1 MLNSVQAVRT
11 FKVKNYIFTPDSMP
25 MFFTHFGKYLL
36 LLRSVF
42 RRPEKWRIYWKEIM
56 VEMTDIG
63 VGSLSLVSIISTFI
77 GAVMTMQIA
86 FQLVSD
92 LIPNSIIGQINRD
105 SSILELSPTVTAL
118 VLAGKVGSSISSQ
131 IGSMRVTEQIDALE
145 IMGIN
150 APGYLIL
157 PKILAGIT
165 MVPVLVIVS
174 IFLAIS
180 GGLVGGALSGAVTP
194 ADYIMGVTDTFNGY
208 IISVAMVKAFV
219 FGFIITSISAFQG
232 FYVRGGAL
240 EVGQASTRSVVISC
254 IAILA
259 ADYVITALML

>member
-1 MLNSVQAVRT
+1 
-11 FKVKNYIFTPDSMP
+11 
-25 MFFTHFGKYLL
+25 MFFTYFGQYLL
-36 LLRSVF
+36 LLKSVF
-42 RRPEKWRIYWKEIM
+42 RRPEKWKIYWKEIIH
-56 VEMTDIG
+56 EMNEIG
-63 VGSLSLVSIISTFI
+63 VGSLGLIGIISTFV

-92 LIPNSIIGQINRD
+92 LIPTSVIGQINRD
-105 SSILELSPTVTAL
+105 SSILELSPTITAL

-165 MVPVLVIVS
+165 MIPVLVIMS
-174 IFLAIS
+174 IFLALA
-180 GGLVGGALSGAVTP
+180 GGLMGGALSGAVTP
-194 ADYIMGVTDTFNGY
+194 ADYINGITDGFIGY
-208 IISVAMVKAFV
+208 TVAVALVKAFV
-219 FGFIITSISAFQG
+219 FGFIITSVSAFKG

-240 EVGQASTRSVVISC
+240 EVGQASTRGVVISC
-254 IAILA
+254 ISILV
-259 ADYVITALML
+259 ADYIVTALML

>member
-1 MLNSVQAVRT
+1 
-11 FKVKNYIFTPDSMP
+11 
-25 MFFTHFGKYLL
+25 MFFTSFGKYLL
-36 LLRSVF
+36 LIKSVF
-42 RRPEKWRIYWKEIM
+42 KKPEKWRIYWKGIM
-56 VEMTDIG
+56 LEMNSIG
-63 VGSLSLVSIISTFI
+63 VGSLTLVGIISTFI

-92 LIPNSIIGQINRD
+92 LIPNAIIGQINRD
-105 SSILELSPTVTAL
+105 SSILELSPTITAL

-157 PKILAGIT
+157 PKIIAGIS
-165 MVPVLVIVS
+165 MVPLLVIVS
-174 IFLAIS
+174 IFLALA
-180 GGLVGGALSGAVTP
+180 GGLAGGAISGAVTP
-194 ADYIMGVTDTFNGY
+194 ADYIDGITDEFNGY
-208 IISVAMVKAFV
+208 IVSVAMVKAFV
-219 FGFIITSISAFQG
+219 FGFLITSISAYQG

-240 EVGQASTRSVVISC
+240 EVGQAGTKGVVVSC
-254 IAILA
+254 ISILV

>member
-1 MLNSVQAVRT
+1 
-11 FKVKNYIFTPDSMP
+11 
-25 MFFTHFGKYLL
+25 MFFTYFGQYLL
-36 LLRSVF
+36 LLKSVF
-42 RRPEKWRIYWKEIM
+42 RRPEKWRIYWKEIIH
-56 VEMTDIG
+56 EMNEIG
-63 VGSLSLVSIISTFI
+63 VGSLGLIAIISTFV

-92 LIPNSIIGQINRD
+92 LIPTSVIGQINRD
-105 SSILELSPTVTAL
+105 SSILELSPTITAL

-165 MVPVLVIVS
+165 MIPVLVIVS
-174 IFLAIS
+174 IFLALI
-180 GGLVGGALSGAVTP
+180 GGLAGGSLSGAVTP
-194 ADYIMGVTDTFNGY
+194 ADYINGITDGFIGY
-208 IISVAMVKAFV
+208 TVAVALVKAFV
-219 FGFIITSISAFQG
+219 FGFIITSVSAFKG

-240 EVGQASTRSVVISC
+240 EVGQASTRGVVISC
-254 IAILA
+254 ITILV
-259 ADYVITALML
+259 ADYIVTALML

>member
-1 MLNSVQAVRT
+1 
-11 FKVKNYIFTPDSMP
+11 
-25 MFFTHFGKYLL
+25 MFFTSFGKYLL
-36 LLRSVF
+36 LLKAVF
-42 RRPEKWRIYWKEIM
+42 KKPEKASIYWKEIM
-56 VEMTDIG
+56 HEMNSIG
-63 VGSLSLVSIISTFI
+63 VGSLGLVGIISTFI

-105 SSILELSPTVTAL
+105 SSILELSPTISAL

-165 MVPVLVIVS
+165 MVPMLVILS
-174 IFLAIS
+174 IFLALT
-180 GGLVGGALSGAVTP
+180 GGLIGGALSGAVTP
-194 ADYIMGVTDTFNGY
+194 ADYILGITGDFNGY
-208 IISVAMVKAFV
+208 TVAVALVKAFV
-219 FGFIITSISAFQG
+219 FGFVITSIAAYHG
-232 FYVRGGAL
+232 FYVKGGAL
-240 EVGQASTRSVVISC
+240 EVGQASTKSVVVSC
-254 IAILA
+254 ITILA
-259 ADYVITALML
+259 ADYIITALML

>member
-1 MLNSVQAVRT
+1 
-11 FKVKNYIFTPDSMP
+11 
-25 MFFTHFGKYLL
+25 MFFTYFGQYLL

-42 RRPEKWRIYWKEIM
+42 RRPEKWKIYRKEIIH
-56 VEMTDIG
+56 EMNEIG
-63 VGSLSLVSIISTFI
+63 VGSLGLIAIISTFI

-92 LIPNSIIGQINRD
+92 LIPTSVIGQINRD
-105 SSILELSPTVTAL
+105 SSILELSPTITAL

-165 MVPVLVIVS
+165 MIPALVIMS
-174 IFLAIS
+174 IFLALT
-180 GGLVGGALSGAVTP
+180 GGLFGGAISGAVTP
-194 ADYIMGVTDTFNGY
+194 ADYINGITDGFIGY
-208 IISVAMVKAFV
+208 TVAVALVKAFV
-219 FGFIITSISAFQG
+219 FGFIITSVSAFKG

-240 EVGQASTRSVVISC
+240 EVGQAGTRGVVISC
-254 IAILA
+254 ITILV
-259 ADYVITALML
+259 ADYIITALML